1 MAARGVAL
9 VAGAG
14 PGIGNFN
21 VEFREHF
28 VYNQV
33 QTTINPKTTFCLSLT
48 VCLSGGENV
57 TRARGRCSLSQCRTS
72 WQKSIV
78 SNLRF
83 VRTRPQHWSQGQR
96 CTGRIGEQRESQKG
110 QSDAQILIVE
120 TNELR
125 RVSSKNTLVTMPL
138 PGAAVAR
145 RFAREGFTVAVAR
158 YKLPHLVTI
167 TTAEERL

>member
-1 MAARGVAL
+1 MPARGVAL

-57 TRARGRCSLSQCRTS
+57 TRARGRCSPSQRRTSCKKALSQTY
-72 WQKSIV
+72 V
-78 SNLRF
+78 S
-83 VRTRPQHWSQGQR
+83 
-96 CTGRIGEQRESQKG
+96 
-110 QSDAQILIVE
+110 
-120 TNELR
+120 
-125 RVSSKNTLVTMPL
+125 
-138 PGAAVAR
+138 
-145 RFAREGFTVAVAR
+145 
-158 YKLPHLVTI
+158 
-167 TTAEERL
+167 